1 MFNRRISERRTR
13 TYKNRNNYPL
23 WVIKKVIDDAKKVLS
38 ANQNDLTS
46 NDKIYRLMLPY
57 QGDRGFNLLK
67 STERYVT
74 KLLPEHTK
82 LEINLTGKK
91 LNSCFSMKDKI
102 CFEHQ
107 YHLIYHASCTEPS
120 CHADYVVETGRR
132 IIERTKYQS
141 GRDHAAHLVKHNI
154 ETSHTDANT
163 ANFKII
169 DINFSNN
176 IKKRKTAESLWIK
189 DLRPT
194 LNVQKK
200 SVLLKFFN

>member
-82 LEINLTGKK
+82 LEINLTG
-91 LNSCFSMKDKI
+91 
-102 CFEHQ
+102 
-107 YHLIYHASCTEPS
+107 
-120 CHADYVVETGRR
+120 
-132 IIERTKYQS
+132 
-141 GRDHAAHLVKHNI
+141 
-154 ETSHTDANT
+154 
-163 ANFKII
+163 
-169 DINFSNN
+169 
-176 IKKRKTAESLWIK
+176 
-189 DLRPT
+189 
-194 LNVQKK
+194 
-200 SVLLKFFN
+200 